1 MPTTYCSRFLTLAR
15 TRFVIYFHFEYLFA
29 DRMAECGN
37 PDRRPG
43 PPGSDNW
50 GRTGDVTDPGDESVF
65 KNTNAGTMAGTH
77 CLGDNAQR
85 RARNA
90 HAHI

>member
-1 MPTTYCSRFLTLAR
+1 MKNAHNLLFSVLDARERGSSFISILNIYLPTGWRN
-15 TRFVIYFHFEYLFA
+15 
-29 DRMAECGN
+29 AEIRIGA
-37 PDRRPG
+37 PARPG
-43 PPGSDNW
+43 RTIP

-65 KNTNAGTMAGTH
+65 KNTNAGTH

>member
-1 MPTTYCSRFLTLAR
+1 MPTTYCSVPLTLAEAYSAVR
-15 TRFVIYFHFEYLFA
+15 LYFHFEYLFA

-50 GRTGDVTDPGDESVF
+50 GRTGDVTDAGDESVF
-65 KNTNAGTMAGTH
+65 KNTN
-77 CLGDNAQR
+77 DY
-85 RARNA
+85 
-90 HAHI
+90 